1 MRDRKEREWVK
12 ESERERERERKSK
25 RERESVEVKVTS
37 SLRRASKEH
46 MAIIPT

>member
-1 MRDRKEREWVK
+1 VRDRKEREWVK
-12 ESERERERERKSK
+12 ESERERERKSK
-25 RERESVEVKVTS
+25 RERESVEVKVAS